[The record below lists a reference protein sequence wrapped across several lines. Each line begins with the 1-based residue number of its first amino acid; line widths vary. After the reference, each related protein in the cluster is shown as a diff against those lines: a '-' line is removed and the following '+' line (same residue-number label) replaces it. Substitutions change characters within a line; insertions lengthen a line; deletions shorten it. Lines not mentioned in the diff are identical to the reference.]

1 MTKIAID
8 GPAGAGKSSICKKVA
23 KALGYIYIDTGA
35 MYRTVGL
42 KAVRCGIDTKDSEGV
57 ASILPTLDIDIRH
70 EGVEQHI
77 FLDGENV
84 SDQIRTPEISMAAS
98 NVSAIPAVRVALV
111 DLQRKLAENHEVV
124 MDGRDIGSFVL
135 PDAEVKIFLT
145 ASVDARAQ
153 RRYKELLEKGETVDF
168 DAVKEDMILRDK
180 QDSTRAVS
188 PLVVAD
194 GATVIDTSKLN
205 FEESVNAVIE
215 HIRSNV
221 RWAFIT
227 LP

>member
-8 GPAGAGKSSICKKVA
+8 GPAGAGKSSISKKVA

-84 SDQIRTPEISMAAS
+84 SDKIRTPEISMAAS

-111 DLQRKLAENHEVV
+111 DLQRKLAENHDVV

-168 DAVKEDMILRDK
+168 DDVKKDMILRDK

-221 RWAFIT
+221 R
-227 LP
+227 

>member
-8 GPAGAGKSSICKKVA
+8 GPAGAGKSSISKKVA

-57 ASILPTLDIDIRH
+57 ASILSTLDIDIRH

-111 DLQRKLAENHEVV
+111 DLQRKLAENHDVV

-145 ASVDARAQ
+145 ASVEARAQ

-168 DAVKEDMILRDK
+168 DTVKEDMILRDK

-205 FEESVNAVIE
+205 FEESINAVIE

-221 RWAFIT
+221 R
-227 LP
+227 

>member
-8 GPAGAGKSSICKKVA
+8 GPAGAGKSSISKKVA

-111 DLQRKLAENHEVV
+111 DLQRKLAENHDVV

-145 ASVDARAQ
+145 ASIDARAQ
-153 RRYKELLEKGETVDF
+153 RRYKELLEKGETVNF
-168 DAVKEDMILRDK
+168 EAVREDMIIRDK

-215 HIRSNV
+215 HIRSNI
-221 RWAFIT
+221 R
-227 LP
+227 

>member
-1 MTKIAID
+1 MIYNIAID
-8 GPAGAGKSSICKKVA
+8 GPAGAGKSSISKKVA
-23 KALGYIYIDTGA
+23 KSLGYIYIDTGA

-111 DLQRKLAENHEVV
+111 DLQRKLAENHDVV

-145 ASVDARAQ
+145 ASVDARAE
-153 RRYKELLEKGETVDF
+153 RRYKELLEKGELVDF
-168 DAVKEDMILRDK
+168 EAVREDMILRDR

-221 RWAFIT
+221 R
-227 LP
+227 

>member
-8 GPAGAGKSSICKKVA
+8 GPAGAGKSSISKKVA

-111 DLQRKLAENHEVV
+111 DLQRKLAENHDVV

-145 ASVDARAQ
+145 ASVEARAQ

-194 GATVIDTSKLN
+194 GATVIDTSNLN

-221 RWAFIT
+221 R
-227 LP
+227 

>member
-8 GPAGAGKSSICKKVA
+8 GPAGAGKSSISKKVA

-111 DLQRKLAENHEVV
+111 ELQRKLAENHDVV

-153 RRYKELLEKGETVDF
+153 RRYKELLEKGEKVDLG
-168 DAVKEDMILRDK
+168 AVKEDMILRDK

-205 FEESVNAVIE
+205 FEESINAVIE
-215 HIRSNV
+215 HIRSNI
-221 RWAFIT
+221 R
-227 LP
+227 

>member
-8 GPAGAGKSSICKKVA
+8 GPAGAGKSSISKKVA
-23 KALGYIYIDTGA
+23 KELGYIYIDTGA

-42 KAVRCGIDTKDSEGV
+42 KAVRCGIDTKDCEGV
-57 ASILPTLDIDIRH
+57 ASILPELDIDIRH

-111 DLQRKLAENHEVV
+111 DLQRKLAQNHDVV

-145 ASVDARAQ
+145 ASVEARAE

-168 DAVKEDMILRDK
+168 EAVKEDMIIRDK

-205 FEESVNAVIE
+205 FEESVNTVIE
-215 HIRSNV
+215 HIRSNI
-221 RWAFIT
+221 R
-227 LP
+227 

>member
-8 GPAGAGKSSICKKVA
+8 GPAGAGKSSISKKVA

-111 DLQRKLAENHEVV
+111 DLQRKLAENHDVV

-145 ASVDARAQ
+145 ASVDARAE

-168 DAVKEDMILRDK
+168 EAVREDMILRDK

-188 PLVVAD
+188 PLVVAE

-205 FEESVNAVIE
+205 FEESVDAVIK
-215 HIRSNV
+215 HIRSNI
-221 RWAFIT
+221 R
-227 LP
+227 

>member
-8 GPAGAGKSSICKKVA
+8 GPAGAGKSSISKKVA

-42 KAVRCGIDTKDSEGV
+42 KAVRCGIDTKDGETV
-57 ASILPTLDIDIRH
+57 ASILPSLDIDIRH

-84 SDQIRTPEISMAAS
+84 SDKIRTPEISMAAS

-111 DLQRKLAENHEVV
+111 ELQRKLAENHNVV

-145 ASVDARAQ
+145 ASVEARAE
-153 RRYKELLEKGETVDF
+153 RRYKELIEKGETVDF
-168 DAVKEDMILRDK
+168 DAVKDDMILRDK

-188 PLVVAD
+188 PLVVAE
-194 GATVIDTSKLN
+194 GATVIDTSALN

-215 HIRSNV
+215 HIRSKV
-221 RWAFIT
+221 R
-227 LP
+227 

>member
-8 GPAGAGKSSICKKVA
+8 GPAGAGKSSISKKVA

-111 DLQRKLAENHEVV
+111 DLQRKLAENHDVV

-145 ASVDARAQ
+145 ASVDARAE

-168 DAVKEDMILRDK
+168 EAVREDMILRDK

-188 PLVVAD
+188 PLVVAE

-215 HIRSNV
+215 HIRSNI
-221 RWAFIT
+221 R
-227 LP
+227 

>member
-8 GPAGAGKSSICKKVA
+8 GPAGAGKSSISKKVA
-23 KALGYIYIDTGA
+23 KELGYIYIDTGA

-57 ASILPTLDIDIRH
+57 ASILPALDIDIRH
-70 EGVEQHI
+70 EGVEQYI

-84 SDQIRTPEISMAAS
+84 SDLIRTPEISMAAS

-111 DLQRKLAENHEVV
+111 DLQRKLAQDHDVV

-145 ASVDARAQ
+145 ASVEARAE
-153 RRYKELLEKGETVDF
+153 RRYKEFIEKGETVDIE
-168 DAVKEDMILRDK
+168 AVKEDMILRDK

-194 GATVIDTSKLN
+194 GATVIDTSELN
-205 FEESVNAVIE
+205 FEESVNAVIK
-215 HIRSNV
+215 HIRSNI
-221 RWAFIT
+221 R
-227 LP
+227 

>member
-8 GPAGAGKSSICKKVA
+8 GPAGAGKSSISKKVA

-98 NVSAIPAVRVALV
+98 NVSAIPAVREALV
-111 DLQRKLAENHEVV
+111 DLQRKLAENHDVV
-124 MDGRDIGSFVL
+124 MDGRDIGNFVL

-145 ASVDARAQ
+145 ASVDARAE

-168 DAVKEDMILRDK
+168 EAVREDMIIRDK

-194 GATVIDTSKLN
+194 GATVIDTSDLN
-205 FEESVNAVIE
+205 FEESVDAVIN
-215 HIRSNV
+215 HIRSNI
-221 RWAFIT
+221 R
-227 LP
+227 

>member
-8 GPAGAGKSSICKKVA
+8 GPAGAGKSSISKKVA
-23 KALGYIYIDTGA
+23 KALCYIYIDTGA

-111 DLQRKLAENHEVV
+111 DLQRKLAENHDVV

-145 ASVDARAQ
+145 ASVDARAE

-168 DAVKEDMILRDK
+168 EAVREDMILRDK

-188 PLVVAD
+188 PLVVAE

-205 FEESVNAVIE
+205 FEESVDAVIK
-215 HIRSNV
+215 HIRSNI
-221 RWAFIT
+221 R
-227 LP
+227 

>member
-8 GPAGAGKSSICKKVA
+8 GPAGAGKSSISKKVA

-42 KAVRCGIDTKDSEGV
+42 KAVKSGIDTKDTVGV
-57 ASILPTLDIDIRH
+57 SSILSKLDIDIRH

-84 SDQIRTPEISMAAS
+84 SDKIRTPEISMAAS

-111 DLQRKLAENHEVV
+111 DLQRKLAENHDVV

-145 ASVDARAQ
+145 ASVEARAM
-153 RRYKELLEKGETVDF
+153 RRYKELMEKGESVDF
-168 DAVKEDMILRDK
+168 EAVKADMIIRDK
-180 QDSTRAVS
+180 QDTTRAVS

-194 GATVIDTSKLN
+194 GATVIDTSELN
-205 FEESVNAVIE
+205 FEESVDAVIE
-215 HIRSNV
+215 HIRSNI
-221 RWAFIT
+221 R
-227 LP
+227 

>member
-8 GPAGAGKSSICKKVA
+8 GPAGAGKSSISKKVA

-98 NVSAIPAVRVALV
+98 NVSAIPAVRAALV
-111 DLQRKLAENHEVV
+111 DLQRKLAENHDVV

-145 ASVDARAQ
+145 ASVEARAQ

-168 DAVKEDMILRDK
+168 DTVKEDMILRDK

-205 FEESVNAVIE
+205 FEESINAVIE

-221 RWAFIT
+221 R
-227 LP
+227 